1 MWSVLYVCRNG
12 RSDIRKSNDCSFGI
26 WSWQKWLSAT
36 ACNAASTQEKTRHCR
51 TITFKLR
58 YRINSSVEREWS
70 TSNKNEVLYHARTPH
85 RDNEMCRSS
94 AVFIALWYG
103 IRVNANAADALW
115 RLQFVLS
122 SIILFFFCLG
132 LFWFLLVAFGGRFY
146 TADVHGDNYIAWTSN
161 AFVWSC
167 ICELG

>member
-36 ACNAASTQEKTRHCR
+36 ACNAASTQEKTRHSR

-94 AVFIALWYG
+94 AAFIALWHG
-103 IRVNANAADALW
+103 IRVNANTADALW
-115 RLQFVLS
+115 RMQFVLS
-122 SIILFFFCLG
+122 SIILFFFFAWVCFGSCSLPSAVVFILQMCMG
-132 LFWFLLVAFGGRFY
+132 IIILRELRMHLFGV
-146 TADVHGDNYIAWTSN
+146 V
-161 AFVWSC
+161 FVS
-167 ICELG
+167 